1 MRENLHGSNY
11 VSSVHW
17 AAVLDSISELIDH
30 CEEKEKE
37 KKPAPDDDSVPSQI
51 SGPRLLYEPVKATK
65 ADILTSM
72 PARPVVDRMV
82 ARYFNALG
90 IAPAI
95 LHSAQFLRQYESFWR
110 NPEATPFVWI
120 GLLFSVICLA
130 TQFQQPG
137 EESAEASSLMH
148 IHQFHERIVQCLV
161 LGQYTRG
168 GPYVVETMIN
178 YCASELCITKDTDV
192 GPWLPLGIMV
202 PLAVSRGYHRDP
214 SGFPNISPFVG
225 EMRRR
230 VWAAVV
236 QMDLRLSNQMGLPHL
251 LKSTQCNTAEPRN
264 LYDCDFDED
273 TVELPPSRPET
284 EVTPVLYSLAKNR
297 IDKIGGPISDLAA
310 DARDRP
316 YPEIMA
322 LDRELQ
328 EVETSLPPIFRWQP
342 LSQSFMVAPQVQM
355 FRIWLRLAVLR
366 LVIWLHRKYLAPS
379 YNDVRYE
386 YSRGACARAATEIL
400 EFQVLLDEETRPG
413 GQLHQTRWMQSSLMQ
428 STFLLGM
435 SVACY
440 YMQLTKPAVLPQAA
454 AAAAANPEMRSR
466 IRDLLRD
473 TYPLWLRCS
482 AVSRDAREA
491 AERLRQLPDLQ
502 GHLAEVE
509 GQSAGQ
515 ETHLSVVPACW
526 DIFQGTGRHALDAA
540 LIARGQLGAT
550 GADAGLESVDN
561 GPSAFGGGLA
571 WDADGFSF
579 HGQQGEDGGGQFV
592 GENN

>member
-1 MRENLHGSNY
+1 MLREHSHGANY
-11 VSSVHW
+11 SSSVHW

-37 KKPAPDDDSVPSQI
+37 KKPAPHDTPMPSQLP
-51 SGPRLLYEPVKATK
+51 GPRLLYEPVKVTK
-65 ADILTSM
+65 TDILTSM
-72 PARPVVDRMV
+72 PARPMVDRMV

-110 NPEATPFVWI
+110 DPVGTPFIWI

-137 EESAEASSLMH
+137 EELAEASSLMH

-202 PLAVSRGYHRDP
+202 PLAVSQGYHRDP
-214 SGFPNISPFVG
+214 AGFPNISPFVG

-264 LYDCDFDED
+264 LFDCDFDED

-284 EVTPVLYSLAKNR
+284 EITPVLYSLAKNR
-297 IDKIGGPISDLAA
+297 IDKIGGPISDMAA
-310 DARDRP
+310 DARGCP
-316 YPEIMA
+316 YTDIMA
-322 LDRELQ
+322 LDRQLQ
-328 EVETSLPPIFRWQP
+328 EVETSLPTIFRWQP
-342 LSQSFMVAPQVQM
+342 LSQSFMVPPQVLM

-379 YNDVRYE
+379 YSDARYE
-386 YSRGACARAATEIL
+386 YSRSACARASMEIL
-400 EFQVLLDEETRPG
+400 EFQVLLNDETRAG
-413 GQLHQTRWMQSSLMQ
+413 GQLHQTRWMQSSLMH

-440 YMQLTKPAVLPQAA
+440 YMQLTRTALPEEAP
-454 AAAAANPEMRSR
+454 NLEMRSR

-482 AVSRDAREA
+482 AGSRDAREA

-502 GHLAEVE
+502 GHLMEVE
-509 GQSAGQ
+509 GQVAGQ
-515 ETHLSVVPACW
+515 EAPLSAVPAYW
-526 DIFQGTGRHALDAA
+526 DIFHQGTGRHHALDAA
-540 LIARGQLGAT
+540 LIAQAQLGAA
-550 GADAGLESVDN
+550 ADSDVGLGPVSN
-561 GPSAFGGGLA
+561 GPSAFGGNLA
-571 WDADGFSF
+571 WDGEGFSF
-579 HGQQGEDGGGQFV
+579 HGQHGDDR
-592 GENN
+592 